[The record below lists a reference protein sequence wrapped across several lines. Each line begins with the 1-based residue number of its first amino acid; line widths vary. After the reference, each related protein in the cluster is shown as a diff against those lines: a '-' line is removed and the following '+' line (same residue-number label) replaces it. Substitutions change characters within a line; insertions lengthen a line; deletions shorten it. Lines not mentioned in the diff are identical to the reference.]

1 MPVAETAWLCYTGP
15 TFIGGVA
22 MRCIRRR
29 YRGFLLLVTL
39 LVQCALLVPACS
51 AQGIIT
57 TVAGSTWIFRGDG
70 GPAVNAPLGG
80 VAGVAVDSAGN
91 VFAADS
97 GNCLVVKV
105 SPAGT
110 LKVVAGNGV
119 QGFSGDGGPATAAS
133 LGYPSGV
140 AVDAAGNIYV
150 ADTSN
155 YRIRKVSPAGV
166 ITTVAGNGDYG
177 FSGDGG
183 PATGASLR
191 NPGGVAVDAAGNI
204 YVADTYNHRIRKVG
218 PAAIITTVG
227 GSGATGA
234 IGGGFS
240 GDNGPA
246 TAASLYYP
254 EGVAV
259 DAAGNIYVADYGNK
273 RIRKVSPVGII
284 TTVAGNGIEG
294 FSGDGGPATAAS
306 LHSPQGVALDAAG
319 NVYVA
324 DTSNYRIRKVSPAGI
339 ITTVAGNGTRGF
351 SGDGGPATAAPL
363 SAGGVAVDAA
373 GNIYVADGYSNRIRK
388 ASSAGT
394 ITTVAGNGLY
404 KFSGDGGAATA
415 ASLCYPEGV
424 AVDGGGN
431 LYIADA
437 ENARVRK
444 VSPAGIIT
452 TVAGNGIEGFS
463 GDGGLATAASLGY
476 PYGVAADAAG
486 NIYVVEWLSS
496 VIRKV
501 SPAGIITTVAGN
513 GIPGFSGDG
522 GPATA
527 ASLGNPS
534 GVAVDAAGNLYV
546 ADTYNHRIRKVSPAG
561 IITTV
566 GGSGATGV
574 IGGGFSGDGGPA
586 TAASLW
592 NPGGVAVDAAGNI
605 YVADTGSDRIR
616 KVSPAG
622 IITTVAGNG
631 DWGFSG
637 DGGPAT
643 AASLGYPSGV
653 AVDAAGDIYVADV
666 ENNRIRKVS
675 PAGII
680 TTVAG
685 NGFDGFSGDGGPA
698 TAASLGVPDGVAVDA
713 AGNIYV
719 TVGDRVRKVLAVA
732 PGFSAAPTSL
742 SFSASAGSAVAGS
755 RQVALTSNVAGLAWV
770 ASARSSS
777 GASWLSISP
786 ASGQIPASITV
797 SVDASNLA
805 AGTYQGSLD
814 VTAPGASP
822 SLVTIAVTFTV
833 SAPLSR
839 NLSVQPASL
848 SFQMLAGGAAPPD
861 QVLRI
866 ENAGGG
872 TLSWTAEATGAGGNW
887 LKLGTAAGVTPSSVQ
902 ISVNPAG
909 LAAGS
914 YSGSITVRSPDSG
927 QSVSIP
933 VSLLVSAPAGVMLLS
948 QTSTAFRAVEG
959 GGVEP
964 PQTFGVLNIGSG
976 SFDWSAQATASWLRL
991 SPAAGTSIAGTTK
1004 VPLVNVSVD
1013 PTGLAADSYIGF
1025 IRVTAASANNSPQL
1039 VRVDLRVLARGSQLP
1054 AVVRPSSLIF
1064 FAVAGGSSPS
1074 SQEVGISTTETAP
1087 VVFQSQAFD
1096 GPWVKRIPDVG
1107 SATADMPGRIVV
1119 QPELGSLAK
1128 GEYRAALAVHTRND
1142 NEVRSVKLLF
1152 VVLAA
1157 GSAVTPAMRREPDG
1171 EFDGG
1176 SPCVA
1181 SKLFLQFASIFSS
1194 VNAVAGWPTSVLVN
1208 ARDDCGN
1215 PAVGGQVSLSFS
1227 NGDYVP
1233 PLTDLKTGQ
1242 YHGFWRPTNRV
1253 NPVTVT
1259 ATALWRGL
1267 EAKLTATAQ
1276 IDSNPNPKGL
1286 LNQGGV
1292 LLAAGYQRGP
1302 LAPGSIISLFG
1313 QKFTTNEGT
1322 SYMASALPLPAKL
1335 GGVRVLIAD
1344 KEAPLFY
1351 VGYGQVNAQV
1361 PADLPADR
1369 QLQVMVETDGVAS
1382 PPEPLQTV
1390 SSQPG
1395 IFTLDPRFGAQ
1406 QGAILIANTDRLAM
1420 RARPD
1425 VPSEPAPR
1433 GGYVSI
1439 YCTGLGPTDPPV
1451 ASGQAGPTSE
1461 PLARVK
1467 TPVSVSISGQSA
1479 SVVFAGLAPGFAAVY
1494 QVNAQV
1500 PDGVT
1505 PGDAV
1510 PVIIA
1515 QGAMRSN
1522 TVTIAVR

>member
-1 MPVAETAWLCYTGP
+1 
-15 TFIGGVA
+15 
-22 MRCIRRR
+22 MRCTRWR

-39 LVQCALLVPACS
+39 LVQCALLVPACFG
-51 AQGIIT
+51 QGIIT

-70 GPAVNAPLGG
+70 GPAIDAPLGLSR
-80 VAGVAVDSAGN
+80 VAVDPAGN
-91 VFAADS
+91 VYAS
-97 GNCLVVKV
+97 GIGRVFRISTNGIL
-105 SPAGT
+105 T
-110 LKVVAGNGV
+110 VVAGNGV
-119 QGFSGDGGPATAAS
+119 AGFSGDGGPATRAALDWPTGVAVDAAGNVYIADKNRIRKLSAAGVISTVAGNGVSGFFGDGGPATRAALGLALDVAVDAAGNLYIADTGNQRIRKVDPSGTISTLAGDGWVDSNGFGRFSGDGGPATSASFSNPTGVAVDAAGNLYIADNYNNRIRRVNSSGVIITVAGPVDQCCSSDGGPATSAWLTSPTGVAVDAAGNLYIAEDGRIRKVDASGTITTVAGNGKQGFSGDGGPATAAS
-133 LGYPSGV
+133 LGPSSIAVDAIGNLYIVDSPNRRIRKVNVAGIIGTLAGNGAYKFAGDGGPSNSASLNYPGGV
-140 AVDAAGNIYV
+140 AVDASGNVYI
-150 ADTSN
+150 ADMDN
-155 YRIRKVSPAGV
+155 NRVRKISSSGT
-166 ITTVAGNGDYG
+166 ISTVAGNGSYG

-183 PATGASLR
+183 PGTSASLFG
-191 NPGGVAVDAAGNI
+191 PGSVATDAAGNL
-204 YVADTYNHRIRKVG
+204 YFADQGNMRIRKV
-218 PAAIITTVG
+218 
-227 GSGATGA
+227 
-234 IGGGFS
+234 
-240 GDNGPA
+240 DR
-246 TAASLYYP
+246 
-254 EGVAV
+254 
-259 DAAGNIYVADYGNK
+259 AGI
-273 RIRKVSPVGII
+273 VS
-284 TTVAGNGIEG
+284 TVAGNGTYD
-294 FSGDGGPATAAS
+294 FSGDGGPATAAAF
-306 LHSPQGVALDAAG
+306 HQPWGVAVDAAG
-319 NVYVA
+319 NLYISEFARV
-324 DTSNYRIRKVSPAGI
+324 RKVNRFGTIS
-339 ITTVAGNGTRGF
+339 TVAGNGVAGF
-351 SGDGGPATAAPL
+351 SGDGGPAT
-363 SAGGVAVDAA
+363 SASLIPRGVAVD
-373 GNIYVADGYSNRIRK
+373 
-388 ASSAGT
+388 SA
-394 ITTVAGNGLY
+394 
-404 KFSGDGGAATA
+404 
-415 ASLCYPEGV
+415 
-424 AVDGGGN
+424 GN
-431 LYIADA
+431 LYIADTDNNRIR
-437 ENARVRK
+437 EVDPSGK
-444 VSPAGIIT
+444 IS
-452 TVAGNGIEGFS
+452 TVAGNG
-463 GDGGLATAASLGY
+463 TA
-476 PYGVAADAAG
+476 
-486 NIYVVEWLSS
+486 
-496 VIRKV
+496 
-501 SPAGIITTVAGN
+501 
-513 GIPGFSGDG
+513 GFSGDG
-522 GPATA
+522 GPAA
-527 ASLGNPS
+527 NASLFCPS
-534 GVAVDAAGNLYV
+534 GVAVDAAGNLYI
-546 ADTYNHRIRKVSPAG
+546 ADTFNWRIRKVD
-561 IITTV
+561 
-566 GGSGATGV
+566 GSGAISTIAGN
-574 IGGGFSGDGGPA
+574 GTAGFSGDGGPA
-586 TAASLW
+586 TSASLSQSLALAVD
-592 NPGGVAVDAAGNI
+592 PGGNVYIADANN
-605 YVADTGSDRIR
+605 DRI
-616 KVSPAG
+616 
-622 IITTVAGNG
+622 
-631 DWGFSG
+631 
-637 DGGPAT
+637 
-643 AASLGYPSGV
+643 
-653 AVDAAGDIYVADV
+653 
-666 ENNRIRKVS
+666 
-675 PAGII
+675 
-680 TTVAG
+680 
-685 NGFDGFSGDGGPA
+685 
-698 TAASLGVPDGVAVDA
+698 
-713 AGNIYV
+713 
-719 TVGDRVRKVLAVA
+719 RKVLAVA
-732 PGFSAAPTSL
+732 PGFSASPTSL
-742 SFSASAGSAVAGS
+742 SFSASAGSAAAGS

-770 ASARSSS
+770 ASARTSS
-777 GASWLSISP
+777 GGSWLSISP

-797 SVDASNLA
+797 SVDATNLA

-848 SFQMLAGGAAPPD
+848 SFQISAGGAPPPD
-861 QVLRI
+861 QALRI